1 MFKLIYLPTAE
12 AVELYNDEPYSKDR
26 LERYMGEAYYFFKR
40 EGKITIT
47 TIGGGRL
54 RDRKAEGLFV
64 PKHLLE
70 IIEVPNV

>member
-12 AVELYNDEPYSKDR
+12 PVELYNEEPYSKEN

-54 RDRKAEGLFV
+54 ADRKEAGLFV

-70 IIEVPNV
+70 IIEVPDV